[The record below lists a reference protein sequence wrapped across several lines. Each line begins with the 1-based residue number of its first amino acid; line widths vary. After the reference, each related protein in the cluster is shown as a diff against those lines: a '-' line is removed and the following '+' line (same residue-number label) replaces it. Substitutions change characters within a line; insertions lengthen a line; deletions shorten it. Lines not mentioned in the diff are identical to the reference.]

1 MSASVLGD
9 GRFELVVAAKER
21 VAEAVVRVVLTR
33 PDGVALPTWTPGA
46 HIDLILADQLVRQYS
61 LCGDPADGERWE
73 IGVLHEPDGRG
84 GSRHVHQVLD
94 VGDQVTASAPRNNF
108 QLVPAPEYLFLAG
121 GIGITPILPMVHA
134 AQAAGA
140 TWRLVYG
147 GRRHA
152 SMAFLDR
159 LAQYGSRV
167 TIHPEDIHGQL
178 DLASLLDIP
187 RPDVAVYCCGPEGLL
202 AAVESRC
209 SAWPAGSLHVE
220 RFQPRP
226 VGADDIAGA
235 GTAGTAG
242 TGDVAVALSE
252 FDVVLAQSGR
262 TVRVPTSL
270 SVLEALEAAGVDVLS
285 SCREGVCGTCETG
298 VVEGEPD
305 HRDSIL
311 TEEERAAS
319 GLMMVCVSRSRTPKL
334 VLDL

>member
-1 MSASVLGD
+1 
-9 GRFELVVAAKER
+9 
-21 VAEAVVRVVLTR
+21 
-33 PDGVALPTWTPGA
+33 
-46 HIDLILADQLVRQYS
+46 
-61 LCGDPADGERWE
+61 
-73 IGVLHEPDGRG
+73 
-84 GSRHVHQVLD
+84 
-94 VGDQVTASAPRNNF
+94 
-108 QLVPAPEYLFLAG
+108 
-121 GIGITPILPMVHA
+121 
-134 AQAAGA
+134 
-140 TWRLVYG
+140 
-147 GRRHA
+147 
-152 SMAFLDR
+152 MAFLDR

-209 SAWPAGSLHVE
+209 SVWPAGSLHVE
-220 RFQPRP
+220 RFQPRSA
-226 VGADDIAGA
+226 GADDIAGT
-235 GTAGTAG
+235 GT
-242 TGDVAVALSE
+242 AVALSE

-298 VVEGEPD
+298 VIEGEPD

-319 GLMMVCVSRSRTPKL
+319 DLMMVCVSRSRTPKL